1 MGYFKQ
7 ILKVLLILL
16 VVLALHT
23 LVYWQIVQHL
33 PKTDIIVQAPKP
45 IMVSLITPPK
55 PPPVV
60 KLPPI
65 TQTKTVAKPKRK
77 MTQRTKKVKR
87 KRIAKK
93 FKSKLAKKVKVKSK
107 VKHKSKHKQ
116 PRKVAKSSRRRSKRA
131 KIATR
136 YQHSATTP
144 TKIATHSLASRS
156 YRVGQN
162 GKKTGESKSK
172 RKSQSQIKSSRKKAR
187 GITTAPSYKAA
198 YLHNPRPAYPRIS
211 RRRGEQGKV
220 LLRVKVATNG
230 KATSVILTKSSGS
243 NRLDNAARKTVYKWR
258 FIPAKSKGKPV
269 SGWVIVPIVFK
280 LN

>member
-60 KLPPI
+60 KLPPRI
-65 TQTKTVAKPKRK
+65 KTQTKTVAKPKRK
-77 MTQRTKKVKR
+77 KTQRTKKVKR

-93 FKSKLAKKVKVKSK
+93 FKPKLAKKVKVKPK

-136 YQHSATTP
+136 YQQSVTP

-156 YRVGQN
+156 YRIGQN
-162 GKKTGESKSK
+162 GKKTGESKS
-172 RKSQSQIKSSRKKAR
+172 KSQSQIKSSRKKAR